1 MAFSRA
7 TQLGESILL
16 PQIMAVFQAT
26 QSVSSFSY
34 HKPWPFADAEL
45 NNPTDGVQIHFGP
58 WGCLLPKANGLKSH
72 SQPAA
77 LFCKIYHFPPAHRM
91 NDCKTTQKPN
101 ARQSQS
107 QTLSCHPPRSTERPI
122 DDIILTQIRIRNA
135 FFLRRTQQFN
145 KLNHLMSEWILGSPE
160 DPTLH
165 FFACKIGYQRR
176 GFLWLSILFTDSRLF
191 LADT

>member
-45 NNPTDGVQIHFGP
+45 NNPTDGVQIHFGLR
-58 WGCLLPKANGLKSH
+58 GCLLPKANGLKPH

-91 NDCKTTQKPN
+91 NDRKTTQKPN
-101 ARQSQS
+101 ARQKGQTSQGQSRS
-107 QTLSCHPPRSTERPI
+107 QALSLCDVIFPSKIHKPI
-122 DDIILTQIRIRNA
+122 NDDKFHKILTQIHIRKRPSYGECN
-135 FFLRRTQQFN
+135 
-145 KLNHLMSEWILGSPE
+145 
-160 DPTLH
+160 
-165 FFACKIGYQRR
+165 
-176 GFLWLSILFTDSRLF
+176 
-191 LADT
+191 